1 MKQKFLDIVKNVY
14 REYSLAKEVFADK
27 LMEEQSTVEFDSAVL
42 APQLNNLRE
51 IYSTFATAV
60 GSSQQLSSKKEFYP
74 FVKKNGLS
82 FDIYSLLFNG
92 IPNPESVFL
101 SGLTMNECMSEFR
114 RMDALKGQGKSIGP
128 KITEFNK
135 LLTTE
140 IDKIKTQYS
149 TPEDEEDEFGYLS
162 NYFDDLLDKFEYIV
176 NSINNKFPILTY
188 TNGQRSAITHI
199 KDVLNNSKRLVYTS
213 DNDFEEIRSELV
225 KLFMDSGINLR
236 KNFSDNDAAFSAIF
250 KQIEDQYVYFKSF
263 VNMYTSSKIDMKTKL
278 LMKVIN
284 NENDLNTLLS
294 EFKSNGKLI
303 FSQET
308 VNRLKS
314 NDIKTVRE
322 LLNQSDFYPSPVD
335 KNYDQPQYKQM
346 IDKKKIK
353 LEELKNDL
361 KIENNERTKEKIKNK
376 IDKLENELLEMGEKL
391 EKYVN
396 KKKMFDS
403 IPEDETKRIH
413 NMDQSFLNFISGE
426 TSYIIYQNLFAG
438 IKNFSN
444 PFYARIKIDT
454 GENIYKVFS
463 ELKQF
468 ASEVR
473 KQVGGNS
480 FKFRDLPAD
489 LAEKLLKVS
498 GKINDMKQ
506 SIEENE
512 SFE

>member
-27 LMEEQSTVEFDSAVL
+27 LMEEQSTVEFDSAVFTR
-42 APQLNNLRE
+42 QLEDLRD

-74 FVKKNGLS
+74 FIKKNGLS

-92 IPNPESVFL
+92 VPNSDNVFL

-135 LLTTE
+135 LLTID
-140 IDKIKTQYS
+140 IDKIKKQYS
-149 TPEDEEDEFGYLS
+149 TSEDEEDELGYLS

-176 NSINNKFPILTY
+176 NSISRKFAFLTY
-188 TNGQRSAITHI
+188 TNGQRSAVTHI

-236 KNFSDNDAAFSAIF
+236 QNFSNNDAAFSSIF
-250 KQIEDQYVYFKSF
+250 DQIRDQYVYFKSF
-263 VNMYTSSKIDMKTKL
+263 VNIYTKADLKTKL

-284 NENDLNTLLS
+284 NNNDLNILLT

-308 VNRLKS
+308 INKLKS
-314 NDIKTVRE
+314 NDITTVRE
-322 LLNQSDFYPSPVD
+322 LLSQSDFYPSPVD
-335 KNYDQPQYKQM
+335 KNYDLPQYKQL
-346 IDKKKIK
+346 IEKKKSK

-361 KIENNERTKEKIKNK
+361 KTENNERTKEKIKNK
-376 IDKLENELLEMGEKL
+376 IDKLENELIEMGEKL
-391 EKYVN
+391 ENYVN
-396 KKKMFDS
+396 KKKKVTPIS
-403 IPEDETKRIH
+403 EKVTKEIH
-413 NMDQSFLNFISGE
+413 NTDQSFLNFISGE
-426 TSYIIYQNLFAG
+426 AVDILYRNLFAG

-444 PFYARIKIDT
+444 PFYAKIKIDT
-454 GENIYKVFS
+454 GDSIYKVFS

-468 ASEVR
+468 ASEYR

-480 FKFRDLPAD
+480 LKFKDMPAD
-489 LAEKLLKVS
+489 LIEKLFKVS
-498 GKINDMKQ
+498 DKINDMKQ
-506 SIEENE
+506 AIEENE
-512 SFE
+512 SVE